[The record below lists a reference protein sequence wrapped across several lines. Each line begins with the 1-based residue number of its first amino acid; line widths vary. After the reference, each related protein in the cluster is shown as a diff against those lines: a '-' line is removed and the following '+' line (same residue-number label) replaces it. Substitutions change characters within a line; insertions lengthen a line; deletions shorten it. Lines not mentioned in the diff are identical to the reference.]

1 MSRVRWLTE
10 RISTITVKFSPFA
23 VPCPYPV
30 MLLSISSLL
39 LEIPRHAS
47 LPARSSGERRID
59 RNQTFPKSPRLRRA
73 TIACNPAH
81 PALSAPWAQRVFR
94 PLLRTGSDA
103 YPGAILITLQGA
115 ASRPKTPRR
124 PSSAG
129 RRPLP
134 LRRTAVHKACGK
146 RRRAVATRDARPFR
160 RRSEERRVG
169 KECRSRWSSYH

>member
-81 PALSAPWAQRVFR
+81 LAHGALRAGCAGLQ
-94 PLLRTGSDA
+94 
-103 YPGAILITLQGA
+103 AIVA
-115 ASRPKTPRR
+115 RR
-124 PSSAG
+124 NRG
-129 RRPLP
+129 DF
-134 LRRTAVHKACGK
+134 GK
-146 RRRAVATRDARPFR
+146 V
-160 RRSEERRVG
+160 
-169 KECRSRWSSYH
+169 